1 MTTKKSPSAL
11 DFDSWDAA
19 AEEAAIQAAA
29 DATAIRYI
37 IIEQDFVGRFPDGTV
52 IRTPIRVSAEL
63 IDRVSELSGDT
74 DPRQQLE
81 ALLDVIGHDD
91 DLAYLR
97 SADLLSSVDYATKY
111 FRVFEKV
118 MGVTLGE

>member
-52 IRTPIRVSAEL
+52 IRTPIRDSAEL
-63 IDRVSELSGDT
+63 IDRVSELSGDA

-118 MGVTLGE
+118 MGVALGE

>member
-1 MTTKKSPSAL
+1 MTTKKSPTPL

-19 AEEAAIQAAA
+19 AGEAAVQAAA

-37 IIEQDFVGRFPDGTV
+37 IIEQDFAGRFPDGTV

-63 IDRVSELSGDT
+63 IDKVSELSGDA

-81 ALLDVIGHDD
+81 ALLDAIGHDD
-91 DLAYLR
+91 DLTYLR
-97 SADLLSSVDYATKY
+97 SADLLSTVDYATKY
-111 FRVFEKV
+111 FKVFEKV
-118 MGVTLGE
+118 MGVALGE